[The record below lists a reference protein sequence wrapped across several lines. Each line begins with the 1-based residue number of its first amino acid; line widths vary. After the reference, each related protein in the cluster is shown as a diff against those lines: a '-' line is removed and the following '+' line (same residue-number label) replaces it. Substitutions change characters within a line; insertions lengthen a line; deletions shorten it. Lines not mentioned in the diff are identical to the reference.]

1 MQLLNQMIA
10 TQRLSEFVHE
20 IMNIRNEEIEEK
32 TMWEFWLHKVYDM
45 SFRDF
50 MDDVK
55 TEKMSAATK
64 EQLETMVNDSR
75 QMLKCFDIG

>member
-32 TMWEFWLHKVYDM
+32 TMWQFWLHKVYDM

-75 QMLKCFDIG
+75 KMLECFDIG

>member
-75 QMLKCFDIG
+75 KMLECFDIG

>member
-55 TEKMSAATK
+55 TEKISPATK

-75 QMLKCFDIG
+75 KMLECFDIG